1 MPADTTGDDIG
12 APLLCPHH
20 SEVIRNA
27 EDIDRLD
34 HEVTHAQAVEMARQ
48 CCQWRLRWLGGQA

>member
-1 MPADTTGDDIG
+1 MPADTAPGTDEIG
-12 APLLCPHH
+12 APQLCPHH

-48 CCQWRLRWLGGQA
+48 CCQRKVWA